1 MKFSLAPDLLRLK
14 RADVLLLALSFATAI
29 CDVATFNELGIFVSN
44 QVSRF
49 KTSFFSISEQKLNNN
64 GLPDWK
70 HGVPGVRNDRN
81 QES

>member
-14 RADVLLLALSFATAI
+14 RADVVLLALSFATAI

-49 KTSFFSISEQKLNNN
+49 KTSFFSIFNIALIWQQAKTEQKWFARLET
-64 GLPDWK
+64 WCSW
-70 HGVPGVRNDRN
+70 R
-81 QES
+81 